1 MVEATT
7 VIYVRDTEATDSAA
21 QQRELA
27 VDYAT
32 TVLNL
37 DQEVLTVLSD
47 TALKGRDAPS
57 SSDQK
62 LFELAEDGAIERVI
76 VRDAA
81 RIATTMRDLND
92 RIREF
97 LDNGVAVHIIK
108 PGIRIGESIAGAD
121 SIGGSRS
128 DPDLTSESHSAAA
141 SELDS
146 RSRSTAESR
155 TDTDLGPDAH
165 LDTAAIDDHTMLRAI
180 GIAAELEASVNSE
193 RTREGIAAA
202 QAEGKHVGRPPFGF
216 DTDGN
221 GNLVPNENFE
231 TALAVIEQ
239 IEAGDSKRSTAR
251 DAGITRATV
260 RNIMNRKELYRF
272 G

>member
-7 VIYVRDTEATDSAA
+7 AVYVRDTEATDSAA
-21 QQRELA
+21 AQRELA
-27 VDYAT
+27 FDYAT
-32 TVLNL
+32 SVLGL
-37 DQEVLTVLSD
+37 DREEITVLSD
-47 TALKGRDAPS
+47 TALKGREAPS
-57 SSDQK
+57 SGDQE
-62 LFELAEDGAIERVI
+62 LFELAAAGDIERVI

-81 RIATTMRDLND
+81 RIATNMRDLND
-92 RIREF
+92 RIREL
-97 LDNGVAVHIIK
+97 LDDDVAVHIID
-108 PGIRIGESIAGAD
+108 PGLRLG
-121 SIGGSRS
+121 
-128 DPDLTSESHSAAA
+128 
-141 SELDS
+141 DS
-146 RSRSTAESR
+146 RPE
-155 TDTDLGPDAH
+155 
-165 LDTAAIDDHTMLRAI
+165 LDTAVADRTMLRAL
-180 GIAAELEASVNSE
+180 GIAAELEAAVSSE

-216 DTDGN
+216 DSDGN

-260 RNIMNRKELYRF
+260 RNIVNRKDLYRL

>member
-7 VIYVRDTEATDSAA
+7 AVYVRDTEATDSAA
-21 QQRELA
+21 EQRELA
-27 VDYAT
+27 LDYAT
-32 TVLNL
+32 SVLGL
-37 DQEVLTVLSD
+37 DREEITVLSD
-47 TALKGRDAPS
+47 TALKGREAPS
-57 SSDQK
+57 SSDQE
-62 LFELAEDGAIERVI
+62 LFELAAAGDIERVI

-81 RIATTMRDLND
+81 RIATNMRDLND
-92 RIREF
+92 RIREL
-97 LDNGVAVHIIK
+97 LDDDVAVHIID
-108 PGIRIGESIAGAD
+108 PGLRLG
-121 SIGGSRS
+121 
-128 DPDLTSESHSAAA
+128 
-141 SELDS
+141 DS
-146 RSRSTAESR
+146 RPE
-155 TDTDLGPDAH
+155 
-165 LDTAAIDDHTMLRAI
+165 LDTAVDDRTMLRAL
-180 GIAAELEASVNSE
+180 GIAAELEAAVSSE

-216 DTDGN
+216 DSDGN

-260 RNIMNRKELYRF
+260 RNIVNRKDLYRF

>member
-7 VIYVRDTEATDSAA
+7 AVYVRDTEATDSAA
-21 QQRELA
+21 EQRELA
-27 VDYAT
+27 LDYAT
-32 TVLNL
+32 SVLGL
-37 DQEVLTVLSD
+37 DREEITVLSD
-47 TALKGRDAPS
+47 TALKGREAPS
-57 SSDQK
+57 SSDQE
-62 LFELAEDGAIERVI
+62 LFELAAAGDIERVI

-81 RIATTMRDLND
+81 RIATNMRDLND
-92 RIREF
+92 RLREL
-97 LDNGVAVHIIK
+97 LDDDVAVHIID
-108 PGIRIGESIAGAD
+108 PGLRLG
-121 SIGGSRS
+121 
-128 DPDLTSESHSAAA
+128 
-141 SELDS
+141 DS
-146 RSRSTAESR
+146 RPE
-155 TDTDLGPDAH
+155 
-165 LDTAAIDDHTMLRAI
+165 LDTAVDDRTMLRAL
-180 GIAAELEASVNSE
+180 GIAAELEAAVSSE

-216 DTDGN
+216 DSDGN

-260 RNIMNRKELYRF
+260 RSIVNRKDLYRL